1 MPQQHEAKWF
11 SQDSSVVLQAS
22 TFRLHVIHAH
32 ARKSQAQLQHQRHQL
47 RFEFCHASIDRCVRG
62 VWWKCSEKS
71 GYTYTGGMFVLVFPL
86 IAYDKKWMFKAI
98 FNILSWI

>member
-32 ARKSQAQLQHQRHQL
+32 ARESQAQLQRQRHQS
-47 RFEFCHASIDRCVRG
+47 RFELCHASIGRCVC
-62 VWWKCSEKS
+62 VVC
-71 GYTYTGGMFVLVFPL
+71 GGSALRNLDMPTLEVCLCLFFHCLR
-86 IAYDKKWMFKAI
+86 IA
-98 FNILSWI
+98 